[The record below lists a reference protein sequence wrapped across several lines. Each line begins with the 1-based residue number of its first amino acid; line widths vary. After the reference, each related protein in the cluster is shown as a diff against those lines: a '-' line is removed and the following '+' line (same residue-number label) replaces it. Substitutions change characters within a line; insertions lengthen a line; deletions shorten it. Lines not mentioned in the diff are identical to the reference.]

1 MRWKW
6 HEDDMTLFEKI
17 ANHEIP
23 AKIIHED
30 GELVAFHD
38 INPQAPYHIV
48 IIPRRAIASINDVTE
63 RDAELVGKMIVL
75 ARSLAEKFGMSESGY
90 RLVFNCGPDA
100 GQSVDHIHL
109 HLLGGRAM
117 KWPPG

>member
-1 MRWKW
+1 
-6 HEDDMTLFEKI
+6 MTLFEKI

-23 AKIIHED
+23 ATIVYENDDI
-30 GELVAFHD
+30 VAFRD
-38 INPQAPYHIV
+38 IHPQAPQHII
-48 IIPRRAIASINDVTE
+48 IIPRRAIPSLNDVE
-63 RDAELVGKMIVL
+63 DRDAELVGKMVVVARTL
-75 ARSLAEKFGMSESGY
+75 AKEFGISESGY

-117 KWPPG
+117 AWPPG

>member
-1 MRWKW
+1 
-6 HEDDMTLFEKI
+6 MTLFEKI

-23 AKIIHED
+23 AKILHED
-30 GELVAFHD
+30 SDLVAFHD

-48 IIPRRAIASINDVTE
+48 IIPRRPIASINEVETS
-63 RDAELVGKMIVL
+63 DAELIGKMIVL
-75 ARSLAEKFGMSESGY
+75 ARTLARQIGISESGY

-117 KWPPG
+117 DWPPG